1 MKALL
6 ALGSTFLMAETQGL
20 NENYGSP
27 VSFVK
32 KWQCYQVNTEHFGEG
47 RWMKGEAGLV
57 VTMMVMMMM
66 MMMMMII
73 IILE

>member
-27 VSFVK
+27 VSSVK
-32 KWQCYQVNTEHFGEG
+32 KWQCYQVNMQHFGEG
-47 RWMKGEAGLV
+47 RWMMREAGLV
-57 VTMMVMMMM
+57 VTMMMMMV
-66 MMMMMII
+66 I
-73 IILE
+73 IILG